1 MGIYERDYIRPQNN
15 TPRGGGGGGFAGGMG
30 TLRRMSIT
38 NLLILINVLVFFV
51 DLGATRFIGP
61 VWSPASAR
69 VVEADAQPP
78 FTLDKSAGVRQSALG
93 PAWAVVERNSGD
105 FVGWQPVRVM
115 HPLES
120 IGHFSTWQGFFR
132 LEVWRLVTFQFL
144 HADISHL
151 IFNMVGL
158 WFFGPLVEN
167 WLRSRKLFLAFYLMC
182 GLCGGMLYLLLNLLG
197 TAGVP
202 LPGAL
207 DVSVYTPLIGASA
220 GCFGILLASAFIAG
234 DSRMLLFFV
243 IPLKVKYGAYLFTAI
258 SAFNLII
265 GASNAGGEAAHL
277 GGAIAGFFF
286 IRRPGLL
293 NEFFDIFGRSGPS
306 KRQTG
311 PKRESKKDRA
321 KLDAILD
328 KVKEQGVQSL
338 TDSEKAFLDKQSEKM
353 RG

>member
-1 MGIYERDYIRPQNN
+1 
-15 TPRGGGGGGFAGGMG
+15 
-30 TLRRMSIT
+30 
-38 NLLILINVLVFFV
+38 
-51 DLGATRFIGP
+51 
-61 VWSPASAR
+61 SPSAPR
-69 VVEADAQPP
+69 VVEANAQGP
-78 FTLDKSAGVRQSALG
+78 FVLDKGAQVRGSPVG
-93 PAWAVVERNSGD
+93 PAWAVVEQRTGRS
-105 FVGWQPVRVM
+105 VGWQPVQQM
-115 HPLES
+115 HPFES

-151 IFNMVGL
+151 IFNMIGL
-158 WFFGPLVEN
+158 WFFGPLVEG

-182 GLCGGMLYLLLNLLG
+182 GLCGGILYLLLNLLG
-197 TAGVP
+197 QAGIP

-207 DVSVYTPLIGASA
+207 DVSIYTPLIGASA
-220 GCFGILLASAFIAG
+220 GCFGILLASAYIAG
-234 DSRMLLFFV
+234 ESRMLLFFV
-243 IPLKVKYGAYLFTAI
+243 LPMKVKYGAYLFTAI
-258 SAFNLII
+258 SAFNLIM
-265 GASNAGGEAAHL
+265 GSSNAGGEAAHL

-306 KRQTG
+306 DRKPK
-311 PKRESKKDRA
+311 PKRESKKDRT

-338 TDSEKAFLDKQSEKM
+338 TDSEKAFLDKQSEKL